1 MHFHS
6 SQTGLLNETNI
17 NNWVPGYLIIK
28 SMSNSDSAYLLTEAA
43 HPVREFDWF
52 LAKWHRTHGAHLV
65 RKFRK
70 ILPESTR
77 FSVLNCDE
85 VLSAFKIFWK
95 FGDELF
101 VCKMLQSCE
110 NLPAAI
116 LEIFILAPHLI
127 NHVCLSGI
135 MACEAC
141 DTEPGINNF
150 NFQWYNWAA
159 SLKVTS
165 YKTSRSS
172 SAVWM

>member
-70 ILPESTR
+70 ILPESTH

-95 FGDELF
+95 FGEELF
-101 VCKMLQSCE
+101 VCKMLQGGFHMTAAFCKHLRNFHPCTTLDKSC
-110 NLPAAI
+110 LPVR
-116 LEIFILAPHLI
+116 
-127 NHVCLSGI
+127 NYGV
-135 MACEAC
+135 
-141 DTEPGINNF
+141 
-150 NFQWYNWAA
+150 W
-159 SLKVTS
+159 SLWH
-165 YKTSRSS
+165 R
-172 SAVWM
+172 ARDQQL